1 MRVRAKAARLC
12 GRLSSMSLRLAT
24 AESLTGGLI
33 GAAITSIPGSSSVY
47 SGGVVS
53 YSEALKERLLGVDPA
68 LIASR
73 GVVSVEVAEA
83 MARGALNATGSDVS
97 VAVTG
102 VAGPGGGSAGTPV
115 GTVCIATAR
124 KNSDGGIDVVGE
136 RVRFAGSRKRVRE
149 RTVSRAI
156 DMALSH
162 LDR

>member
-1 MRVRAKAARLC
+1 MRLRAKAARLC
-12 GRLSSMSLRLAT
+12 DRLASMSLRLAT

-33 GAAITSIPGSSSVY
+33 GAAITSVPGSSGVY
-47 SGGVVS
+47 SGGIVS

-68 LIASR
+68 IIAAR

-83 MARGALNATGSDVS
+83 MARGALTATGSDVS

-124 KNSDGGIDVVGE
+124 KSSSGEIDAVSE